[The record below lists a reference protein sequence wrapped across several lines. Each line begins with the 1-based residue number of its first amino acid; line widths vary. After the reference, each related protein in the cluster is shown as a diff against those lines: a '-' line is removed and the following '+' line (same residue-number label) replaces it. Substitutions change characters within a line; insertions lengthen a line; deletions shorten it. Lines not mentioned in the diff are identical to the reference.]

1 MKNSGAKY
9 EELNA
14 MVTNIKEQ
22 LKEGS
27 INIEEAKKLLEIV
40 YREYQSLEEEETNSE
55 VNEMTEILISRW
67 LSTS

>member
-27 INIEEAKKLLEIV
+27 INIDEAKKLLEIV